1 MWIVT
6 YIKTMCGWAYK
17 ATVIDLYSRKLIGW
31 AIADHFRSELVTT
44 ETLVLSRRG
53 GTLDKDQ

>member
-1 MWIVT
+1 MT